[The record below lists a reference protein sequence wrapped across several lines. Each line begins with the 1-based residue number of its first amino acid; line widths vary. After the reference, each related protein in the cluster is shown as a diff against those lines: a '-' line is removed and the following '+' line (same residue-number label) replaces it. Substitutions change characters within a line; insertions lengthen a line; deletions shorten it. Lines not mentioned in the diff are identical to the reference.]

1 MLLCSSF
8 CLWSSQKGLVTNHVL
23 GCTFVASK
31 QSLKCKCCWLCSG
44 FRISSKHKH
53 DLTVF
58 LLQLGP
64 TQGFAVFICVGMCWV
79 LGRLSFLRMVSIC
92 SILHEEGLSPE
103 LGHVSPELGRV
114 SPELGRVDPGG
125 FCAHDSRS
133 QEERRGSAIT
143 LLQPEGTDFSNSN
156 EHTREPE
163 RHR

>member
-1 MLLCSSF
+1 MDPMLPCSSF
-8 CLWSSQKGLVTNHVL
+8 CLWSSQKGLVTNRVL

-58 LLQLGP
+58 LLQLGA

-79 LGRLSFLRMVSIC
+79 LGRLSFLHMVSIC
-92 SILHEEGLSPE
+92 SILREEGL
-103 LGHVSPELGRV
+103 
-114 SPELGRVDPGG
+114 SPELGRVDPGR
-125 FCAHDSRS
+125 FCAHNSRS

-143 LLQPEGTDFSNSN
+143 LLQPEGIDFSNSN